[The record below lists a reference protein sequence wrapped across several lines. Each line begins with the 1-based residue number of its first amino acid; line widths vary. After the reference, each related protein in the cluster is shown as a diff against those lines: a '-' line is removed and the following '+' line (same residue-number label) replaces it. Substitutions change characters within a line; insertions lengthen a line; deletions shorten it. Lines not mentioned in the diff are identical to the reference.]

1 MALFRPHGR
10 GHIIAEIN
18 VTPLTDVFLV
28 LLIIFMIT
36 TSAMVKPAADVDL
49 PKAAENETE
58 PKGIIVTMT
67 PSHEIYVNER
77 LVGGDDATLASVLR
91 DALDRAPDKVV
102 VLAGRRRARPAS
114 PWPPSDGPAPRRADC
129 ARGAARRG
137 NSVPARG
144 RGGQRRRSR
153 SARASRAA
161 EQGLLRAPRAW
172 RSGAGRR
179 RLARSRHRPRRLQR
193 SPPDSTR
200 PHAGRRDGARRRSG
214 RALPESALARPRGT
228 VAGGDLPPRV
238 GAVPGCP
245 AGRRPRPQAG
255 AVEAGHRGILAIPA
269 GERGAR
275 DLRREPLRT
284 RARLSRSRGH
294 GEGD

>member
-102 VLAGRRRARPAS
+102 ALAGDRDVILGEVVRVLGLAKEA
-114 PWPPSDGPAPRRADC
+114 
-129 ARGAARRG
+129 GATG
-137 NSVPARG
+137 F
-144 RGGQRRRSR
+144 
-153 SARASRAA
+153 
-161 EQGLLRAPRAW
+161 
-172 RSGAGRR
+172 
-179 RLARSRHRPRRLQR
+179 
-193 SPPDSTR
+193 
-200 PHAGRRDGARRRSG
+200 
-214 RALPESALARPRGT
+214 ALAS
-228 VAGGDLPPRV
+228 
-238 GAVPGCP
+238 
-245 AGRRPRPQAG
+245 
-255 AVEAGHRGILAIPA
+255 E
-269 GERGAR
+269 
-275 DLRREPLRT
+275 
-284 RARLSRSRGH
+284 
-294 GEGD
+294 